1 MTNMNDK
8 QLQQFFAEHKMDV
21 ADKGFSDKVIRRL
34 PEKQRTPG
42 LVWIFGIIS
51 TLTVILSG
59 NYYRVFHVFMA
70 ILDTLGW
77 WILPVI
83 SCAIAAAIIFTV
95 TSYERRQ
102 AIFR

>member
-21 ADKGFSDKVIRRL
+21 ADKGFSDKVIHRL
-34 PEKQRTPG
+34 PEKQRVPG

-51 TLTVILSG
+51 TLVVIFSG
-59 NYYRVFHVFMA
+59 NYYRVFRVFMA

-77 WILPVI
+77 WILPVV
-83 SCAIAAAIIFTV
+83 SCTIAAAIVFAV
-95 TSYERRQ
+95 ASYERRQ